1 MRYLASV
8 QRKGFLEQ
16 RALQLLAKEL
26 DEYCWASAQGEVGCG
41 AAGRFAP
48 GALVL
53 AHIDA
58 AGRVERLEA
67 ADAPLTALLVGMA
80 HCRENLRAQAEE
92 IAAWR
97 ESLALQSEELS
108 RRHTAPGNLLDPD
121 PRPLPG
127 GEAVVRRL
135 RRALEQLWAEGAAE
149 VPLAE
154 ERHLWQRQWQDTL
167 EQIQLLSEGLAACE
181 RLDHRQSDECEQLL
195 SAQKAELSQR
205 KAHQA
210 ALAERLIADGHLDI
224 EERQHLE
231 IAQRRAQEHWANL
244 AGSIDRQHRR
254 LERERTAC
262 ERHLARLGDGPH
274 QRERLAQRLGE
285 AEQRREQLQQQKHD
299 LEHRLA
305 AADARRILYD
315 VQIQPLLG
323 ELEAL
328 VGQPSGPLD

>member
-16 RALQLLAKEL
+16 RALRLLAKEL
-26 DEYCWASAQGEVGCG
+26 DEYGWASAQGEVGCA
-41 AAGRFAP
+41 AAGRFAC
-48 GALVL
+48 GALVI

-67 ADAPLTALLVGMA
+67 ADAPLTALLVGMV
-80 HCRENLRAQAEE
+80 HWRENLRAQAEE

-108 RRHTAPGNLLDPD
+108 RRHSAPGHPLDPD
-121 PRPLPG
+121 PRPLPA

-135 RRALEQLWAEGAAE
+135 RRALERLWAEGAAE

-167 EQIQLLSEGLAACE
+167 AQIQLLSEGLAAFE
-181 RLDHRQSDECEQLL
+181 RLDSAQSDGCKQLL
-195 SAQKAELSQR
+195 SAQQAELSERQ
-205 KAHQA
+205 AHQT
-210 ALAERLIADGHLDI
+210 ALAERLAADRHLDI
-224 EERQHLE
+224 EERRRLKAALE
-231 IAQRRAQEHWANL
+231 RAQERWANL

-254 LERERTAC
+254 LERERAED
-262 ERHLARLGDGPH
+262 ERCLARLGNGPY

-285 AEQRREQLQQQKHD
+285 TEQRREQLQQHKHD

-328 VGQPSGPLD
+328 VGKSSEPSA

>member
-26 DEYCWASAQGEVGCG
+26 DEYCWASAQGEVGCE

-48 GALVL
+48 GALVV
-53 AHIDA
+53 AQIDA

-80 HCRENLRAQAEE
+80 HCRDNLRTQAEE

-108 RRHTAPGNLLDPD
+108 RRHTAPGNLPD

-135 RRALEQLWAEGAAE
+135 RRALERLWTEGEADG
-149 VPLAE
+149 PLAE
-154 ERHLWQRQWQDTL
+154 QRRLWQRQWQDTL
-167 EQIQLLSEGLAACE
+167 EQIQTLSEGLAAFE
-181 RLDHRQSDECEQLL
+181 RLDSAQSDGCKQLL
-195 SAQKAELSQR
+195 SAQQAELSERQ
-205 KAHQA
+205 AHQV
-210 ALAERLIADGHLDI
+210 ALAERLAADRHLDI
-224 EERQHLE
+224 EERRRLE
-231 IAQRRAQEHWANL
+231 VALGRAQEHWANL
-244 AGSIDRQHRR
+244 AGSIDRQRRR
-254 LERERTAC
+254 LERERAED
-262 ERHLARLGDGPH
+262 ERRLARLGDGPY

-285 AEQRREQLQQQKHD
+285 TEQRREQLQQHKHD

-328 VGQPSGPLD
+328 VGKSSGPSA